1 MDWNLYLCTLFWN
14 LDYWDSKSIVIG
26 KVNNPKKT
34 LLKALIYT
42 LILVVLSYF
51 FPILI
56 GIGSIPVNDELWTKG
71 YFFEIAIILWGNLLK
86 WWIHVT
92 SAMSNMGMF
101 LVEMSSDSFL
111 LLGMTERGILPEFF
125 GKRSCHG
132 NPMIGIFIS
141 ASNVLLLSLFSF
153 QEIVAAKNILYY
165 FGTVLEFISF
175 V

>member
-71 YFFEIAIILWGNLLK
+71 YFFEIAKILWGNLLK

-111 LLGMTERGILPEFF
+111 LLGMTERGILP
-125 GKRSCHG
+125 
-132 NPMIGIFIS
+132 
-141 ASNVLLLSLFSF
+141 
-153 QEIVAAKNILYY
+153 
-165 FGTVLEFISF
+165 
-175 V
+175 